1 MPSASLLAWLFT
13 RSLLLPHEPATMS
26 VAPPGDFAAS
36 QSVAGLVE
44 TTIAAVTS
52 DRFDASGTGTGVAP
66 KIGAY
71 DASWTHTTYRLGDLD
86 ITNPLRPGTPL
97 VLPDTASLDRF
108 SIASAPSLVEMSS
121 PGAHLDL
128 APLRPGSAPSFTFQG
143 IFSPQAWAAS
153 PTSPSSIA
161 TLRSLED
168 ASFAFSG
175 PIDGDRMGAA
185 ISARVTHTTRQER
198 GQPPDQTAT
207 LGSFAGHVVI
217 APRAHDEVRLL
228 GVYQR
233 AEHPLDAW
241 IPLDNPDHASDVFAL
256 FQGAWERSDPDRFAW
271 RVAAGVQHAFLDPL
285 LLSNA
290 TATIDSV
297 NDGAILPIM
306 MQPTGSTTAFRMAAD
321 LKRRPASTG
330 THDWRVGAT
339 FEHDVMHPELLASQN
354 ALEFVNGEAARI
366 WQFLP
371 DTSGTTS
378 LWHETTSAIFGADRI
393 KLGDRAWVEGSVRL
407 ETVSASNG
415 GASSVSWTDI
425 YPRAAFKAT
434 LNQAAGLGVF
444 LDVSRAGMPLPPLAP
459 AFGDPHAPVGNV
471 YQWTDANHD
480 GLAQLAERG
489 PLVARVG
496 PGAGAGTPLSEIDRD
511 LARPAVI
518 QTIAGVSV
526 DRPRWSV
533 ALSAIIR
540 RSSNLLQVEDPGAAY
555 TLIQM
560 PDEGLNEGGPKTELL
575 DTYSRTPASFG
586 LDHYVLTNPAGLDST
601 YEGLDASAQLRSERV
616 VVAFTATAARAHST
630 SAVRGFRA
638 DENDPGVL
646 DVSANPNA
654 LVNGLGRPF
663 YDRGYTGKIA
673 AGFRLPH
680 DIRLGMILRYQDGQP
695 FARLAVAEGLTQ
707 GPEPIRAYPNG
718 RTRFSF
724 VGTVDVRVQKDFAV
738 GRGRIGVFADMFNLF
753 NTDREV
759 EEIAASSADFRAVSA
774 VEPPFSLRLGLR
786 VRF

>member
-26 VAPPGDFAAS
+26 LAPPGEFGAS
-36 QSVAGLVE
+36 ASVAGLVE

-52 DRFDASGTGTGVAP
+52 DRFDASGTGTAIAP

-71 DASWTHTTYRLGDLD
+71 DASWTYTTYRLGDLD
-86 ITNPLRPGTPL
+86 ITNPLKPGTPL
-97 VLPDTASLDRF
+97 VLPDTAGLDSF
-108 SIASAPSLVEMSS
+108 SITTAPSLAEMSAT
-121 PGAHLDL
+121 GTRLDL

-143 IFSPQAWAAS
+143 IFSPQAWSAS
-153 PTSPSSIA
+153 PSTPPSIA

-168 ASFAFSG
+168 ASFVFSG
-175 PIDGDRMGAA
+175 PIAGDRAGAA
-185 ISARVTHTTRQER
+185 IAARLTHTTRLER
-198 GQPPDQTAT
+198 GQAPEQEAT
-207 LGSFAGHVVI
+207 LASFTAHFVI
-217 APRAHDEVRLL
+217 TPRAHDEVRLL
-228 GVYQR
+228 GVYQS
-233 AEHPLDAW
+233 AQHPNDAW
-241 IPLDNPDHASDVFAL
+241 IPLDAATRAHDVLTL
-256 FQGAWERSDPDRFAW
+256 FQGAWERTDPDHLAW
-271 RVAAGVQHAFLDPL
+271 RVAGGVQHAFLDPW
-285 LLSNA
+285 A
-290 TATIDSV
+290 TTVQPVTIDSV
-297 NDGAILPIM
+297 NDGAVLPIV
-306 MQPTGSTTAFRMAAD
+306 MQPAGSTTAFRLAAD
-321 LKRRPASTG
+321 LKRRPSSTSA
-330 THDWRVGAT
+330 HDWRVGVT
-339 FEHDVMHPELLASQN
+339 FEHDTMHPELVAARS

-366 WQFLP
+366 WQFDPNL
-371 DTSGTTS
+371 SGTPV
-378 LWHETTSAIFGADRI
+378 WHETTSTIFGADRI
-393 KLGDRAWVEGSVRL
+393 KLGDRSLVEGSLRL

-415 GASSVSWTDI
+415 GATSVSWTDL
-425 YPRAAFKAT
+425 YPRVVFKAT
-434 LNQAAGLGVF
+434 ISKDAGLGIFV
-444 LDVSRAGMPLPPLAP
+444 DASRAGMPLPPLAL
-459 AFGDPHAPVGNV
+459 AFGDPASPTGLM

-480 GLAQLAERG
+480 GLAQLGERG
-489 PLVARVG
+489 PLIARLG
-496 PGAGAGTPLSEIDRD
+496 PGAGTGTPLSEIDPD

-518 QTIAGVSV
+518 QTVAGVSF
-526 DRPRWSV
+526 DRPRWS
-533 ALSAIIR
+533 ATLSAIIR
-540 RSSNLLQVEDPGAAY
+540 RSSKLIQVEDPGAAY

-586 LDHYVLTNPAGLDST
+586 LDHYVLTNPSGLTST
-601 YEGLDASAQLRSERV
+601 YEGLDASVQLRSENI

-663 YDRGYTGKIA
+663 YDRGYTGKVA
-673 AGFRLPH
+673 LGVRFPH
-680 DIRLGMILRYQDGQP
+680 DIRLGTIVRYQDGQP
-695 FARLAVAEGLTQ
+695 FARLASAEGLTQ

-724 VGTVDVRVQKDFAV
+724 VGTVDVRIQKDFAV
-738 GRGRIGVFADMFNLF
+738 GRGRLGLFADFFNLF

-759 EEIAASSADFRAVSA
+759 EEFARTGPDFRGVSA